1 MPGQTVSM
9 EEPVCLI
16 ENDSDGKL
24 HVVRSALDILDQID
38 QHVVVVAVAGLYR
51 TGKSYLMNKLAGK
64 RRGFALGATIQSK
77 TKGIWMWCVP
87 HPVKA
92 DHTLVLLDTE
102 GLGDVEKGDEKHDNW
117 IFSLAVLLSSTLVY
131 NSMGTIDN
139 NALEKLQYP
148 QAGQPAAFK
157 PDLLYLL
164 YIYIYNHTVRQGII
178 KGIGSMWVHVILN
191 TSPYSYVTELT
202 EHIKVKADQQ
212 GEEESS
218 EYLRYFPSFVW
229 TVRDFT
235 LTLEV
240 NGRSIT
246 ANEYLENALKLR
258 TGSSKKDQLYNL
270 PRSCLRNYFSP
281 RWCFVFDRPANTVN
295 MKRMEELNDND
306 LEPLFVEQAKRF
318 CDHIY
323 TEAKTK
329 SLKHGL
335 SVTGRLLGNLAEAYV
350 SAIRC
355 GQIPCLD
362 NAVVALAQIENSNA
376 IVKARTHYQREMASW
391 VAYPTE
397 TQEELSEVHSLVEKE
412 AVAMF
417 MNSSFKDED
426 QQYQLELM
434 KVLQEEYEKIC
445 ERNYMESKKACESKI
460 ERIFAPMEEKLK
472 DGSYMTPGGYKE
484 YCHDQKLSISEY
496 RSEGGRGVK
505 AEEVLKE
512 YLERKD
518 SIGYAIM
525 SADKSLTDADQRA
538 KAEEAK
544 REASERETR
553 AMEEKLAV
561 QERLILD
568 QQRTYEENMN
578 QLSERMERDSKNA
591 LEEHDRVL
599 QARLKEQNDLLQQ
612 GFNDKAREMQRE
624 IDNLKGLKAQE
635 EENKPSFMRSAL
647 DNIGTAAAM
656 FLPGIIPK
664 IAGVGLK
671 FFSKLF

>member
-139 NALEKLQYP
+139 NALEKL
-148 QAGQPAAFK
+148 
-157 PDLLYLL
+157 
-164 YIYIYNHTVRQGII
+164 H
-178 KGIGSMWVHVILN
+178 
-191 TSPYSYVTELT
+191 YVTELT

>member
-1 MPGQTVSM
+1 MTVSM

-139 NALEKLQYP
+139 NALEKL
-148 QAGQPAAFK
+148 
-157 PDLLYLL
+157 
-164 YIYIYNHTVRQGII
+164 H
-178 KGIGSMWVHVILN
+178 
-191 TSPYSYVTELT
+191 YVTELT

-434 KVLQEEYEKIC
+434 EEYEKIC